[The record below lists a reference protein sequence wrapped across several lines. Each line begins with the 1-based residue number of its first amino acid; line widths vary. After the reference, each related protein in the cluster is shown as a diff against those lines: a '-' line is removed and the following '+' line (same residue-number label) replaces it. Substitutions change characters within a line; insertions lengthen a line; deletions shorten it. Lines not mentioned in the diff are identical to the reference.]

1 MSSTDTLLKPGS
13 PSRASSI
20 CNKSKKKQN
29 KTMKLVFFQLKI
41 AVFPPGCR
49 TYTAGFSRP
58 STNLILQKKVKRI
71 K

>member
-20 CNKSKKKQN
+20 CNKSKKTK